1 MGLFV
6 HEEEAVKPL
15 KSTVIGMA
23 LLTTAAPGCGG
34 DGDSGPLGNVDA
46 LLILQ
51 RAKRNDTGDVFQ
63 YASYVPGARLIKLSP
78 PTADGTKTVLCCDN
92 AGPDF
97 AGMDIQSYDL
107 SFDAQQIVF
116 AGRSA
121 KDSNYGLFL
130 LTLADGSV
138 TQIATDPGR
147 DYVSPIF
154 LPGDKIMFTTNSVV
168 SNPVTDAMPPQ
179 HRDEYERGV
188 TTQMGV
194 INVDGTNEQL
204 GPRNLSHRVQ
214 PSLAS
219 DGRIIL
225 TQWDHLGEENSGH
238 LMFMQQ
244 DMTSLRE
251 AFGKEGTG
259 AANSTLKAREISPG
273 RFVAVATS
281 RDRTLQSGALIDI
294 RLGFTSKSDSGLR
307 ADDQMSERN
316 ASYVMLTPD
325 VPTDR
330 APSANTIG
338 RYYDAF
344 PLNAK
349 DRPDLLVSWADGP
362 VESSVLSAAGLQP
375 NFGIYVYDSERLQ
388 RRPILDDPD
397 MWDIFARPLQTR
409 SAPAVTASQ
418 SDGSLGQTAL
428 IGSLDVRQS
437 TLAPKLPAG
446 ATLYGV
452 RVMEGFSSEEGFP
465 EMFGTTMHEGH
476 TNLGVAPRYEDG
488 SWLAKV
494 PANVPLHLQTVDQFG
509 MALFNEPVW
518 FSARAGESR
527 VCGGCHEDRARSTV
541 IQPGDTMA
549 SRIGPLDAMS
559 MVPRANRQTAAA
571 DLYRNNVIA
580 ADGSGIEKLID
591 AAWGSANPMAGGTG
605 SIQKIFDD
613 NCVTA
618 CHDAANSAGVPGYT
632 ISDAMGNVIL
642 TWTLDLSSRPVT
654 LNYGPQA
661 SVAMQTYS
669 ASYFSMAGPDMEAI
683 ERNGLVI
690 TGTFKR
696 YMNPLDARGSE
707 LIKKLNPTQLF
718 PTPNASVRAFAGSS
732 HLQQLGRPELTPTEF
747 YKLILAA
754 DMGVNYF
761 ARPNNPHASTY

>member
-1 MGLFV
+1 M
-6 HEEEAVKPL
+6 AVRQL

-23 LLTTAAPGCGG
+23 LLTTAGLGCGG
-34 DGDSGPLGNVDA
+34 GGDNGPLGNVDA

-63 YASYVPGARLIKLSP
+63 YASYEPGARLIKLSP
-78 PTADGTKTVLCCDN
+78 PTADGTITTLCCDN

-107 SFDAQQIVF
+107 SFDAQQVVF
-116 AGRSA
+116 AGRT
-121 KDSNYGLFL
+121 KNDTHYGLFL
-130 LTLADGSV
+130 LKLADNSV

-154 LPGDKIMFTTNSVV
+154 LPGDKILFTTNAIV

-179 HRDEYERGV
+179 HADEYERGT

-194 INVDGTNEQL
+194 INADGTNEQL
-204 GPRNLSHRVQ
+204 GPRNLSHRTQ

-244 DMTSLRE
+244 DMTNLRE
-251 AFGKEGTG
+251 GFGKEGTG

-294 RLGFTSKSDSGLR
+294 RLGFPSA
-307 ADDQMSERN
+307 ADGVVSAADRMSEKN

-330 APSANTIG
+330 EPSANTIG

-349 DRPDLLVSWADGP
+349 EHPDLLVSWADGP

-375 NFGIYVYDSERLQ
+375 NFGVYVYDTEHLQ

-397 MWDIFARPLQTR
+397 MWDIAARPLQAR

-418 SDGSLGQTAL
+418 SDGTLGQTAM
-428 IGSLDVRQS
+428 IGSLNVYDS
-437 TLAPKLPAG
+437 SLKTFAPDSI
-446 ATLYGV
+446 YGV

-465 EMFGTTMHEGH
+465 RMFGTTMFEGH
-476 TNLGVAPRYEDG
+476 TNLGIAPVYKDG

-494 PANVPLHLQTVDQFG
+494 PANVPLHLQTVDKFG
-509 MALFNEPVW
+509 MSLFNEPVW

-527 VCGGCHEDRARSTV
+527 VCGGCHEDRAKTTV
-541 IQPGDTMA
+541 IQPGVTMA
-549 SRIGPLDAMS
+549 SVNGPLDAMS
-559 MVPRANRQTAAA
+559 MVPRAMRQTAAA
-571 DLYRNNVIA
+571 DLLRTDVIA
-580 ADGSGIEKLID
+580 ADGTGANKLID
-591 AAWGSANPMAGGTG
+591 AAWGATDPTSGGTG

-613 NCVTA
+613 NCTN
-618 CHDAANSAGVPGYT
+618 CHGAGSTTVPGCT
-632 ISDAMGNVIL
+632 LTDPMGVVVAQ
-642 TWTLDLSSRPVT
+642 WGFDLSSRPVMI
-654 LNYGPQA
+654 NYGPAA

-669 ASYFSMAGPDMEAI
+669 ASYLTMAGPDMEAV
-683 ERNGLVI
+683 ERNNLVA
-690 TGTFKR
+690 TGNCEP
-696 YMNPLDARGSE
+696 YMKPVDARGSK
-707 LIKKLNPTQLF
+707 LIQKINPTQLF
-718 PTPNASVRAFAGSS
+718 PLDVSVRAFTTSPHSNTPGGYKS
-732 HLQQLGRPELTPTEF
+732 GRELTPTEF

-754 DMGVNYF
+754 DMGVNYY
-761 ARPNNPHASTY
+761 ARPNNPHDTIP

>member
-1 MGLFV
+1 MV
-6 HEEEAVKPL
+6 VKQL

-23 LLTTAAPGCGG
+23 LLTTAGLGCGG
-34 DGDSGPLGNVDA
+34 GGDNGPLGNVDA

-78 PTADGTKTVLCCDN
+78 PTADGTITTLCCDN
-92 AGPDF
+92 AGPEF

-107 SFDAQQIVF
+107 SFDAQQVVF
-116 AGRSA
+116 AGRS
-121 KDSNYGLFL
+121 KDDSHYGLFL
-130 LTLADGSV
+130 LKLADNSV

-154 LPGDKIMFTTNSVV
+154 LPGDKILFTTNAVV

-179 HRDEYERGV
+179 HKDEYERGL

-194 INVDGTNEQL
+194 INADGTNEQL
-204 GPRNLSHRVQ
+204 GPRNLSHRVH

-219 DGRIIL
+219 DGHIML

-244 DMTSLRE
+244 DMTGLRE

-273 RFVAVATS
+273 RFVAIATS

-294 RLGFTSKSDSGLR
+294 RLGFTSK
-307 ADDQMSERN
+307 ADDGVHANDRMSEKN

-362 VESSVLSAAGLQP
+362 VESGVLSAAGLQP
-375 NFGIYVYDSERLQ
+375 NFGIYLYDTEHLQ

-397 MWDIFARPLQTR
+397 MWDIFARPIQAR

-418 SDGSLGQTAL
+418 SNGSLGHAAL
-428 IGSLDVRQS
+428 IGSMNVYDSSLK
-437 TLAPKLPAG
+437 TFAPKSV
-446 ATLYGV
+446 YGV
-452 RVMEGFSSEEGFP
+452 RIMEGFSSEEGFP
-465 EMFGTTMHEGH
+465 DMFGTTMHEGH
-476 TNLGVAPRYEDG
+476 TNLGIAPVYDDG

-494 PANVPLHLQTVDQFG
+494 PANVPLHLQTVDKFG
-509 MALFNEPVW
+509 MSLFNEPVW

-527 VCGGCHEDRARSTV
+527 VCGGCHEDRAKTTV
-541 IQPGDTMA
+541 IQPGGTNA
-549 SRIGPLDAMS
+549 ERFGALDAMS
-559 MVPRANRQTAAA
+559 TVPRLDRKTAAA
-571 DLYRNNVIA
+571 DLYRSDVIA
-580 ADGSGIEKLID
+580 ADGSGIEKLVD
-591 AAWGSANPMAGGTG
+591 AAWGSADPTSGGTG
-605 SIQKIFDD
+605 SIQKVFDE
-613 NCVTA
+613 NCIS
-618 CHDAANSAGVPGYT
+618 CHGNGSTSVPGCT
-632 ISDAMGNVIL
+632 LTDAMGVVVAQWNF
-642 TWTLDLSSRPVT
+642 DLSATPV
-654 LNYGPQA
+654 LINYGPAA

-669 ASYFSMAGPDMEAI
+669 ASYLAMAGPDMEAV
-683 ERNGLVI
+683 ERNNLVA
-690 TGTFKR
+690 TGNCDP
-696 YMNPLDARGSE
+696 YMKPLDARGSKV
-707 LIKKLNPTQLF
+707 IQKLNPTQLF
-718 PTPNASVRAFAGSS
+718 PTPDASVRAFPGVTS
-732 HLQQLGRPELTPTEF
+732 HLEALGRPELTPTEF

-754 DMGVNYF
+754 DMGVNYY
-761 ARPNNPHASTY
+761 ARPNNPGDSTY